1 MITKTKL
8 WNLISTELKTIKRLD
23 EITET
28 VMKKIKELETNNVEN
43 TNVTVTVLFISPAT
57 AVSANVILAN
67 CGGKEPAI
75 VKLEAETT

>member
-8 WNLISTELKTIKRLD
+8 WDLISSEMKTIKMLD

-43 TNVTVTVLFISPAT
+43 TN
-57 AVSANVILAN
+57 
-67 CGGKEPAI
+67 K
-75 VKLEAETT
+75 

>member
-8 WNLISTELKTIKRLD
+8 WDLISSEMKTIKRLD

-43 TNVTVTVLFISPAT
+43 TN
-57 AVSANVILAN
+57 
-67 CGGKEPAI
+67 K
-75 VKLEAETT
+75 

>member
-8 WNLISTELKTIKRLD
+8 WDLISSEMKNIKRLD

-43 TNVTVTVLFISPAT
+43 TN
-57 AVSANVILAN
+57 
-67 CGGKEPAI
+67 K
-75 VKLEAETT
+75 